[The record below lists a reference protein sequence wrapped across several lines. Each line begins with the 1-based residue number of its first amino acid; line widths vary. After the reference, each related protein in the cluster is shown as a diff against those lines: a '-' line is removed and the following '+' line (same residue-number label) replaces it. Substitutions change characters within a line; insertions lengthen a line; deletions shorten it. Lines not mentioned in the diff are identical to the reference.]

1 MARSFLVPI
10 NLNQL
15 ELQNARIQNLS
26 TTQIG
31 SIASPVTGQ
40 VVYDST
46 VNQLKV
52 YEGTG
57 WAPVGG
63 VATGTGAPSSTPM
76 SIGSMYLDLTN
87 LVVYVSNGTA
97 SSANWV
103 PVMPYG
109 LTADM
114 ANLGLANAQGSSL
127 KVSRADHV
135 HRHIDADHSGIHLNA
150 LATATADYS
159 MGTYKITNLAT
170 PVAGTDAAN
179 KNYVDAAVTGLNV
192 HDEVQVA
199 TTANLTG
206 WTYAAGTTDASQG
219 TGIGATLTNGTT
231 GTSTIDGYT
240 LLANDRVLV
249 KNQTTQTQNGIYTV
263 TTAGTTGV
271 ATVLTRATDSDNH
284 IAGQITA
291 GDFVF
296 VTGGSTQISTG
307 WTQTASGTATT
318 PVKGIKL
325 GTDAITFSQFSGAGT
340 YTASNG
346 VTLSGNNFVFTPTTT
361 GGLQTG
367 SSGAAVLLPST
378 SGLKTDANGLALN
391 PTSTGGLTTSA
402 SGSLILLPSTSGLK
416 TDASGLALNP
426 TSTGGLTTSA
436 SGAYILLATNSG
448 LATSSSGLTVTAGLG
463 ITLSG
468 GGAAG
473 AATANTVAI
482 NTDVVARKYTTT
494 IGDGTT
500 TSYTVTHN
508 LNSRY
513 VQVTVFDA
521 SSYAQVFTDVAN
533 TTVNT
538 VTISFA
544 NAPGV
549 NAYNVIVV
557 G

>member
-1 MARSFLVPI
+1 M
-10 NLNQL
+10 
-15 ELQNARIQNLS
+15 S
-26 TTQIG
+26 T
-31 SIASPVTGQ
+31 
-40 VVYDST
+40 
-46 VNQLKV
+46 
-52 YEGTG
+52 
-57 WAPVGG
+57 
-63 VATGTGAPSSTPM
+63 
-76 SIGSMYLDLTN
+76 GSMYLDLTN
-87 LVVYVSNGTA
+87 LVVYVSNGTTN
-97 SSANWV
+97 SSNWV

-114 ANLGLANAQGSSL
+114 AALGSANAQGTSL
-127 KVSRADHV
+127 RISRADHV
-135 HRHIDADHSGIHLNA
+135 HRHTDADHSGIHLNA
-150 LATATADYS
+150 LATATGDYS
-159 MGTYKITNLAT
+159 IGGYKLTNLAT
-170 PVAGTDAAN
+170 PISGTDAAN

-192 HDEVQVA
+192 HDQVQAA
-199 TTANLTG
+199 TTVNLTG

-219 TGIGATLTNGTT
+219 TGVGATLTNGTT

-240 LLANDRVLV
+240 LTLNDRILV

-271 ATVLTRATDSDNH
+271 STVLTRATDSDNH

-307 WTQTASGTATT
+307 WTQTSQGTATT
-318 PVKGIKL
+318 PARGIKI
-325 GTDAITFSQFSGAGT
+325 GTDNITFSQFSGAGT

-346 VTLSGNNFVFTPTTT
+346 VLLSGNNFTFAPATT
-361 GGLQTG
+361 GGLTT
-367 SSGAAVLLPST
+367 SASGGAVLLPST
-378 SGLKTDANGLALN
+378 SGLKTDATGLALN
-391 PTSTGGLTTSA
+391 PTSTGGLTTNS
-402 SGSLILLPSTSGLK
+402 SGSLILL
-416 TDASGLALNP
+416 N
-426 TSTGGLTTSA
+426 
-436 SGAYILLATNSG
+436 ATSG
-448 LATSSSGLTVTAGLG
+448 LATTSSGLAVTPGLG
-463 ITLSG
+463 ITISG
-468 GGAAG
+468 QGAAG
-473 AATANTVAI
+473 AATTNQVAI

>member
-1 MARSFLVPI
+1 MARSFLTPI

-26 TTQIG
+26 TTQINAIG
-31 SIASPVTGQ
+31 APVTGQ
-40 VVYDST
+40 VVYDNT

-63 VATGTGAPSSTPM
+63 VATGSGAPASTPM
-76 SIGSMYLDLTN
+76 STGSMYLDLTN
-87 LVVYVSNGTA
+87 LVVYVSNGTTN
-97 SSANWV
+97 SSNWV

-114 ANLGLANAQGSSL
+114 AALGTANAQGTSL
-127 KVSRADHV
+127 RVSRADHI
-135 HRHIDADHSGIHLNA
+135 HRHTDADHGAIHLNA
-150 LATATADYS
+150 LATATGDYS
-159 MGTYKITNLAT
+159 IGGYKLTNLAT
-170 PVAGTDAAN
+170 PTSGTDAAN

-199 TTANLTG
+199 TTVNLTG
-206 WTYAAGTTDASQG
+206 WTYANGSSDASQG

-231 GTSTIDGYT
+231 GTTVIDGYT
-240 LLANDRVLV
+240 LLVNDRILV
-249 KNQTTQTQNGIYTV
+249 KNQTTALQNGIYYV
-263 TTAGTTGV
+263 STAGTTGV
-271 ATVLTRATDSDNH
+271 ATVLTRATDADNH
-284 IAGQITA
+284 IAGQVTA

-296 VTGGSTQISTG
+296 VVGGSTQLSTG
-307 WTQTASGTATT
+307 WTQTSQGTATS
-318 PVKGIKL
+318 PNKGIKL
-325 GTDAITFSQFSGAGT
+325 GTDSLTFSQFSGAGT

-346 VTLSGNNFVFTPTTT
+346 VLLTGTNFTFAPATT
-361 GGLQTG
+361 GGLTTS
-367 SSGAAVLLPST
+367 SSGGAVLLPST
-378 SGLKTDANGLALN
+378 SGLKTDATGLALN
-391 PTSTGGLTTSA
+391 PTSTGGLTTNS
-402 SGSLILLPSTSGLK
+402 SGSLILLNSTSGLA
-416 TDASGLALNP
+416 TTSSGLA
-426 TSTGGLTTSA
+426 
-436 SGAYILLATNSG
+436 
-448 LATSSSGLTVTAGLG
+448 VTPGLG
-463 ITLSG
+463 ITISG
-468 GGAAG
+468 QGAAG
-473 AATANTVAI
+473 AATTNQVAI

-549 NAYNVIVV
+549 NAYNVIVM